1 MSDMR
6 LSVIIPAY
14 NEENRIGN
22 SLKVILEY
30 LSKQNYNFEIIVV
43 DDGSSDKTIEKVKEI
58 DSSDKI
64 KILKNEIN
72 KGKGYSI
79 RKGMLEA
86 IGECQLFSDADLS
99 TPIGE
104 LDKFWKY
111 LNEDYDIVI
120 GSRALKDSVLEVRQP
135 FYREFMGR
143 AFNFIV
149 RFILGFKIKDTQCG
163 FKIFK
168 KDVAK
173 HIFSIQK
180 IEGWSFDV
188 EILYIASKL
197 DYKIKEVPVRWINS
211 PSSKVNP
218 LKDALKMFIDVSRLK
233 RKYKDLKF

>member
-1 MSDMR
+1 MR
-6 LSVIIPAY
+6 LSIIIPAY

-22 SLKVILEY
+22 SLKLILRY
-30 LSKQNYNFEIIVV
+30 LSKQDYNFEIIVV
-43 DDGSSDKTIEKVKEI
+43 DDGSSDRTIEKVKEI
-58 DSSDKI
+58 DSSGKI

-79 RKGMLEA
+79 KKGMLEA
-86 IGECQLFSDADLS
+86 MGEYQLFSDADLS
-99 TPIGE
+99 TPIEE
-104 LDKFWKY
+104 LEKFWKY
-111 LNEDYDIVI
+111 LNEGYDIVI
-120 GSRALKDSVLEVRQP
+120 GSRALKDSILEVRQP

-168 KDVAK
+168 KEVAK

-180 IEGWSFDV
+180 IKGWSFDV

-218 LKDALKMFIDVSRLK
+218 LKDALRMFFDVSRLK
-233 RKYKDLKF
+233 REYRDLKPEK

>member
-1 MSDMR
+1 MR
-6 LSVIIPAY
+6 LSIIIPAY

-22 SLKVILEY
+22 SLKLILRY
-30 LSKQNYNFEIIVV
+30 LSKQDYNFEIIVV
-43 DDGSSDKTIEKVKEI
+43 DDGSSDRTIEKVKEI
-58 DSSDKI
+58 DSSGKI

-79 RKGMLEA
+79 KKGMLEA
-86 IGECQLFSDADLS
+86 MGEYQLFSDADLS
-99 TPIGE
+99 TPIEE
-104 LDKFWKY
+104 LEKFWRY
-111 LNEDYDIVI
+111 LDEDYVIVI
-120 GSRALKDSVLEVRQP
+120 GSRALKDSILEVRQP

-149 RFILGFKIKDTQCG
+149 RVILGFKIKDTQCG

-168 KDVAK
+168 KEVAK

-211 PSSKVNP
+211 PLSKVNP
-218 LKDALKMFIDVSRLK
+218 LKDALKMFFDVSRLK
-233 RKYKDLKF
+233 REYRDLKPEK